1 MSFPYSSLHQKRV
14 NSGNVVVVSRRARV
28 VISFCFQQTVGVILA
43 CLMEIADEE
52 KLRLLYD
59 YSVMFC
65 SRLVREERQIDE
77 DISIV
82 FFSLCSS
89 TYWTRM
95 NSR

>member
-1 MSFPYSSLHQKRV
+1 M
-14 NSGNVVVVSRRARV
+14 
-28 VISFCFQQTVGVILA
+28 ILA

-52 KLRLLYD
+52 KLRLYYD

-82 FFSLCSS
+82 FSV
-89 TYWTRM
+89 YVQVRIGQG
-95 NSR
+95 